1 MITFG
6 ETISAH
12 TRRLTEDDRNRQREG
27 RGDNQNDTASKTEPN
42 RSLNCAGGA
51 PGRNERAHGER
62 E

>member
-27 RGDNQNDTASKTEPN
+27 RGNNQNDTASKTEPN
-42 RSLNCAGGA
+42 RSLNRSGGA
-51 PGRNERAHGER
+51 PGRNVQANGDRG
-62 E
+62 